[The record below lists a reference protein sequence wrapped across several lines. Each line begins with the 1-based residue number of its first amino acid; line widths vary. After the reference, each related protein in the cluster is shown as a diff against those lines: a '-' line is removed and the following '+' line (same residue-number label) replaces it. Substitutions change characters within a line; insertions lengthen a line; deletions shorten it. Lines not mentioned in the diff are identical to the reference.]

1 MFPNNFAK
9 HHVPRRVFDDLCW
22 WKTTLLKP
30 ALTRSLTTRR
40 TCDPDIWVDAST
52 DWGIGIVVG
61 GRWVAWKLCLGWKAE
76 GRDIGWAEAIA
87 LELAVLW
94 LEQENYT
101 DAKILIQGD
110 NTGVIGTFIRG
121 RSRNIL
127 RNDLI

>member
-1 MFPNNFAK
+1 M
-9 HHVPRRVFDDLCW
+9 
-22 WKTTLLKP
+22 
-30 ALTRSLTTRR
+30 
-40 TCDPDIWVDAST
+40 

-61 GRWVAWKLCLGWKAE
+61 GRWAAWKLCLGWKAE

-101 DAKILIQGD
+101 DAKILIRGN

-127 RNDLI
+127 WNDLI